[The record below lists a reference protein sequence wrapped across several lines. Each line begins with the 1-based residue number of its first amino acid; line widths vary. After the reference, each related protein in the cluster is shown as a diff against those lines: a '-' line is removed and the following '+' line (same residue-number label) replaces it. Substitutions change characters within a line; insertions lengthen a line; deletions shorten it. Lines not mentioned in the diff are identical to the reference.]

1 MNQQAFDFNEFID
14 KKEPA
19 PAAAEP
25 AEEAAAPELDVQK
38 AVVESLAAD
47 KAEMDE
53 KLKIK
58 NSEIAD
64 KEADL
69 ARKSAELEGLKSEN
83 ENLKS
88 EVAALKSEL
97 EVMKSRESELEIKL
111 AAEQTRQFDMQERN
125 PNALALLD
133 RDVEIPDRF
142 PGETRDHV
150 LEVIKEARDKAE
162 AEGRVRRAQ
171 VLESVLVANEPNGG
185 LARRRAELEKL
196 FTENGNIVNGPVI
209 AELQRLG
216 IPHKH
221 GEEYLMPNE
230 IIRRIY

>member
-58 NSEIAD
+58 NSEID
-64 KEADL
+64 
-69 ARKSAELEGLKSEN
+69 GIKSEN
-83 ENLKS
+83 ESLKS
-88 EVAALKSEL
+88 EIEALKSEL
-97 EVMKSRESELEIKL
+97 EVLKGRESELEIKL
-111 AAEQTRQFDMQERN
+111 AAEQSRQIDMQERN

-150 LEVIKEARDKAE
+150 LEVIKEAREKAE

-221 GEEYLMPNE
+221 GEEYLMPSE
-230 IIRRIY
+230 IIRRTY